1 MIKACM
7 HYFSP
12 CLYASPLKKL
22 LKSIAKYMLVSCIVS
37 MYVAMTYT
45 DVDIVKLHVYLDKT
59 FDITIQHRF
68 HSCLQFF
75 EAT

>member
-1 MIKACM
+1 M
-7 HYFSP
+7 
-12 CLYASPLKKL
+12 L
-22 LKSIAKYMLVSCIVS
+22 LNCIVS
-37 MYVAMTYT
+37 MYVATTYT

-68 HSCLQFF
+68 HSWLQSF